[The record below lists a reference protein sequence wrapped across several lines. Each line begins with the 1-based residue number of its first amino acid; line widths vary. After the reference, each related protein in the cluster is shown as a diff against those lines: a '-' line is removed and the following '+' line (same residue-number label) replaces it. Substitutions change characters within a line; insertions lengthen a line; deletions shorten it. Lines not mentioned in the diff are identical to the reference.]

1 MPDRPS
7 IADRSP
13 RTGRPQRDELLRW
26 LESDAVVGGEGRVW
40 SWHNPEHPGYAYPEA
55 GGLWLALMAR
65 EPEVDEARLDR
76 VAAWLRA
83 CEQGGGIGR
92 DGREYLFDHGMVV
105 AGRLAW
111 AERRGSE
118 WEEERGSI
126 ATMVACLRNNRA
138 TAPAGMQARWS
149 ERFGPHLLK
158 LALPLAQWVELG
170 ADDEAVKAL
179 VWLAERLRPASD
191 DGRVPSVGR
200 DGPTYLHAC
209 CYAAE
214 GLWRLS
220 EAPLPRS
227 LRAEARAQAERTA
240 AWLASV
246 QRADGGLPPWHDGT
260 HGWGPAPADVAAQAV
275 RLWSGLDRER
285 YRGAVERSLGFLATL
300 TEPCGGVRYH
310 EDSRDLNTWA
320 TLFTVQA
327 LDFAQG
333 RADVRRLV

>member
-13 RTGRPQRDELLRW
+13 RAARPHRATLVRW
-26 LESDAVVGGEGRVW
+26 LESDAVVDGEGRVS

-111 AERRGSE
+111 AQRRRSE
-118 WEEERGSI
+118 VEGEHGAI
-126 ATMVACLRNNRA
+126 ATMLACLRNNHA
-138 TAPAGMQARWS
+138 TSPSGGGPRWS

-158 LALPLAQWVELG
+158 LALPLARWVELRED
-170 ADDEAVKAL
+170 ADAVQAL
-179 VWLAERLRPASD
+179 VRLHHELRPRSD
-191 DGRVPSVGR
+191 DGRVPSVGAE
-200 DGPTYLHAC
+200 GPTYLHAC

-220 EAPLPRS
+220 EAPLPRAP
-227 LRAEARAQAERTA
+227 RAEARALAERTA

-260 HGWGPAPADVAAQAV
+260 RGWGPAPADVAAQAV

-285 YRGAVERSLGFLATL
+285 YRSEIERSLGFLATI

-327 LDFAQG
+327 LDFADG
-333 RADVRRLV
+333 RANVRWLV

>member
-7 IADRSP
+7 ISDRS
-13 RTGRPQRDELLRW
+13 GRLTRPKRDDLVRW
-26 LESDAVVGGEGRVW
+26 LESEAVVDGEGRVW

-76 VAAWLRA
+76 VTQWLRA
-83 CEQGGGIGR
+83 CERAGGIGR
-92 DGREYLFDHGMVV
+92 DGREYLFDHAMVV

-111 AERRGSE
+111 AERRGLGAE
-118 WEEERGSI
+118 AERGSI
-126 ATMVACLRNNRA
+126 ATMLEHLRNNRA
-138 TAPAGMQARWS
+138 TSPAGDHARWS

-158 LALPLAQWVELG
+158 LALPLARWVEHVDDAGAARALARLLG
-170 ADDEAVKAL
+170 V
-179 VWLAERLRPASD
+179 LRSASD
-191 DGRVPSVGR
+191 DGRVPSLG
-200 DGPTYLHAC
+200 DEGPTYLHAC

-220 EAPLPRS
+220 EAPLPRAVRVQARA
-227 LRAEARAQAERTA
+227 RAEEIA
-240 AWLASV
+240 AWLARV

-275 RLWSGLDRER
+275 RLWSGLDRRTHGDAIER
-285 YRGAVERSLGFLATL
+285 ALGFLATL
-300 TEPCGGVRYH
+300 VEPCGGVRYH

-327 LDFAQG
+327 LEFADSE
-333 RADVRRLV
+333 ADVRRLV

>member
-1 MPDRPS
+1 MS
-7 IADRSP
+7 ARSP
-13 RTGRPQRDELLRW
+13 RAARPHRATLVQW
-26 LESDAVVGGEGRVW
+26 LGSDAVVDGEGRVW

-55 GGLWLALMAR
+55 GGLWLSLMAR

-111 AERRGSE
+111 AERRGTE
-118 WEEERGSI
+118 VEGERESI
-126 ATMVACLRNNRA
+126 ATMLACLRNNRA
-138 TAPAGMQARWS
+138 TSPAGPETRWS

-158 LALPLAQWVELG
+158 LALPLAHWVELG
-170 ADDEAVKAL
+170 ADAGAVQAL
-179 VWLAERLRPASD
+179 VRLAEGLRPASD
-191 DGRVPSVGR
+191 DGRVPSLGL

-220 EAPLPRS
+220 EAPLPRA
-227 LRAEARAQAERTA
+227 LRAEARAQAERTG

-246 QRADGGLPPWHDGT
+246 QRSDGGLPPWHDGT

-285 YRGAVERSLGFLATL
+285 YRGSVERSLGFLATI

>member
-13 RTGRPQRDELLRW
+13 RAGRPQRDELLRW
-26 LESDAVVGGEGRVW
+26 LESDAVVDGEGRVS

-55 GGLWLALMAR
+55 GGLWLATMAR

-111 AERRGSE
+111 AVRRGSDVAG
-118 WEEERGSI
+118 ERGSI
-126 ATMVACLRNNRA
+126 ATMLACLRNNRA
-138 TAPAGMQARWS
+138 TAPAGMQTRWS

-170 ADDEAVKAL
+170 ADDEAVQAL
-179 VWLAERLRPASD
+179 VRLHEELRPESD
-191 DGRVPSVGR
+191 DGRVPSAGR

-220 EAPLPRS
+220 EAPLPRAM
-227 LRAEARAQAERTA
+227 RAEARALAERTA

-260 HGWGPAPADVAAQAV
+260 RGWGPAPADVAAQAV

-285 YRGAVERSLGFLATL
+285 YRGAVERSLGFLATI

-327 LDFAQG
+327 LDFAEG